1 MTENHPQARFKY
13 SGEISSFLNNS
24 WQKTSIALVVL
35 FLFACLL
42 FLVGLERRHLWNA
55 DEPREAGITAEMARS
70 GDFIVPRLN
79 GLTFLEKPPLYY
91 WVSSIAFRLLGESTY
106 TARFI
111 SALAAIGGVL
121 IVFILARAM
130 KMSITGAFM
139 SGFVLATSALYWS
152 YGRYCLT
159 DMTLSFF
166 ITASMAC
173 FYQTIYSEVRR
184 KLWFLGF
191 VLSMAGALLTKGL
204 VGLAVPISAIGF
216 FLIVKK
222 DFSLKHW
229 LALVI
234 GVALSCI
241 PYSIWIWMLYN
252 DLGKEAVY
260 VTFWVNNFGRFTG
273 GYPQHVGPFYYYL
286 EKFPGEFLPWTIFL
300 PLAFFFLVREVRKRN
315 TNNPSI
321 FILSWFV
328 IPFVLLSISAGKR
341 SIYMIPLYPAAA
353 LAVGYCFDFIMS
365 GREKIT
371 GWFAIP
377 SSILAFIALI
387 TPLVFLGIRL
397 YYHQSV
403 EIMVI
408 FTIIGFGLGLYSFLL
423 FRKQKLNFFFKMLLP
438 SFLLIFLTFDMAI
451 TPIFNQKKS
460 FEPLFKYA
468 LKLQSE
474 GNELSLFLPSERLN
488 GAAVFYLGRNIQ
500 DFYDFETLY
509 KFIHDNDKIR
519 VIAYKTV
526 VENISD
532 IKIIKEFKISK
543 KTVVIFTDNN
553 LSGMVNE
560 KSMDPDNYHR
570 DRKSPVVVDSE

>member
-1 MTENHPQARFKY
+1 MKKNSPQARLKD
-13 SGEISSFLNNS
+13 SGVISSFLNSS
-24 WQKTSIALVVL
+24 WQNTSIAFVVL

-42 FLVGLERRHLWNA
+42 FLVGLEKRHLWNA
-55 DEPREAGITAEMARS
+55 DEPRVAGITAEMSRS
-70 GDFIVPRLN
+70 GDFVVPRLN
-79 GLTFLEKPPLYY
+79 GQTFLEKPPLYF
-91 WVSSIAFRLLGESTY
+91 WLSSIAFRLLGESTY
-106 TARFI
+106 TARLI

-130 KMSITGAFM
+130 KMSITSAFM
-139 SGFVLATSALYWS
+139 SGFILATSAQYWRH
-152 YGRYCLT
+152 GRYCLT

-166 ITASMAC
+166 ITASMTC
-173 FYQTIYSEVRR
+173 FYQIIYSEIR
-184 KLWFLGF
+184 KNLWFLGF

-222 DFSLKHW
+222 DFSIKHW
-229 LALVI
+229 LALII

-252 DLGKEAVY
+252 DLGKGAVY
-260 VTFWVNNFGRFTG
+260 ETFWVNNFGRFTG

-286 EKFPGEFLPWTIFL
+286 ENFPGEFLPWSIFL
-300 PLAFFFLVREVRKRN
+300 PLAGFFLVREVRKRN

-328 IPFVLLSISAGKR
+328 IPFILLSISAGKR
-341 SIYMIPLYPAAA
+341 NIYMIPLYPAAA
-353 LAVGYCFDFIMS
+353 LAVGYCFDLVFS
-365 GREKIT
+365 GREKLT

-377 SSILAFIALI
+377 SSILAGTALI
-387 TPLVFLGIRL
+387 APLVLFGIRL

-403 EIMVI
+403 AIMVI

-423 FRKQKLNFFFKMLLP
+423 FRKQKLNFFFKMLVP
-438 SFLLIFLTFDMAI
+438 SFLLLVLTFDMAI

-474 GNELSLFLPSERLN
+474 GTELSLFQPSERLN
-488 GAAVFYLGRNIQ
+488 GAAVFYLGQ
-500 DFYDFETLY
+500 DIPFFNDFESLH
-509 KFIHDNDKIR
+509 KFIHDNDKKM
-519 VIAYKTV
+519 VIAYKTI

-532 IKIIKEFKISK
+532 IKIIKEFNVSK
-543 KTVVIFTDNN
+543 DTFVIFTDNKFVRN
-553 LSGMVNE
+553 
-560 KSMDPDNYHR
+560 D
-570 DRKSPVVVDSE
+570 